1 MEFQKWCSILEFNS
15 ESAWRHKYP
24 FGSFGKARSQGRTI
38 NTELVDFKGVTMSV
52 MTTFRALANEASVK
66 EFSVHLLGL
75 ADTSQKALHRLA
87 ESDSNFVASA
97 YGILVEVY
105 GLRTRAYTLMNDSAN
120 HVVDSLEFSQANLL
134 ELMERVSHL
143 IKLAGSHSVANSL
156 VVSMATFSISLSR
169 DKAKVVNFLFQ
180 SICDDLD
187 AWERTTS

>member
-1 MEFQKWCSILEFNS
+1 
-15 ESAWRHKYP
+15 
-24 FGSFGKARSQGRTI
+24 
-38 NTELVDFKGVTMSV
+38 MSV
-52 MTTFRALANEASVK
+52 MTTSRALANETSVK

-87 ESDSNFVASA
+87 ESDSNFVVGA

-120 HVVDSLEFSQANLL
+120 HVVDSLEFSQTNLL
-134 ELMERVSHL
+134 ELMGRVSHVV
-143 IKLAGSHSVANSL
+143 KLAKSHSVANSL
-156 VVSMATFSISLSR
+156 VVSMATFSMSLSR